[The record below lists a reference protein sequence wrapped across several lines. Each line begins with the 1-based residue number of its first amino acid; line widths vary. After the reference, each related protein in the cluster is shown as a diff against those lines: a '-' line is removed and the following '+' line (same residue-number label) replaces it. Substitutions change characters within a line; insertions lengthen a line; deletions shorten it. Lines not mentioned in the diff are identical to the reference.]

1 MHEAGWA
8 VDFTNTDAVI
18 GMVQSLAPKYRMHA
32 TVAAER
38 WHYEPTYPHS
48 NNAGTTTGA
57 ADPAGV
63 TASGSAPVTTQRSGL
78 GGAVAAVL
86 DPNTWRRLG
95 LILGGVLL
103 VLVGA
108 WLVLGDAAPIT
119 PKTLTNLTKG
129 AAR

>member
-1 MHEAGWA
+1 M
-8 VDFTNTDAVI
+8 
-18 GMVQSLAPKYRMHA
+18 
-32 TVAAER
+32 
-38 WHYEPTYPHS
+38 
-48 NNAGTTTGA
+48 
-57 ADPAGV
+57 
-63 TASGSAPVTTQRSGL
+63 
-78 GGAVAAVL
+78 AAVL